1 MSKAADILNAIK
13 HRLPGQIPNL
23 YPTLN
28 NAVRAIAKRL
38 HHNDSTL
45 VRGELTVN
53 VTAGASSGDLPDDF
67 WGLMGRPYIEGQMD
81 TLAPV
86 PDQETELQYAQPST
100 PQWYRLT
107 NLSAIK
113 LIPGS
118 SAAAVLKGA
127 YFQRPTKITGPTSPI
142 PYNELFDDAIQEALV
157 HLHGTGNTT
166 GNPNDVQ
173 MLENYLYPIVDAVS
187 GTIEK
192 AAPKRIRKSNPING
206 RLNR

>member
-1 MSKAADILNAIK
+1 MSTAADIFNAIK

-38 HHNDSTL
+38 HHNNSTL
-45 VRGELTVN
+45 VRGELSVN
-53 VTAGASSGDLPDDF
+53 VTAGASSGDLPSDF
-67 WGLMGRPYIEGQMD
+67 WGLMGRPYIEGQTD
-81 TLAPV
+81 ILVPV
-86 PDQETELQYAQPST
+86 PDRETELQYTQPSI

-107 NLSAIK
+107 NLFAIK

-118 SAAAVLKGA
+118 SVAAVLKGD
-127 YFQRPTKITGPTSPI
+127 YFQRPAKITGPTSVI
-142 PYNELFDDAIQEALV
+142 PYNELFDNAIEETLI
-157 HLHGTGNTT
+157 HFHGTGNTT

-173 MLENYLYPIVDAVS
+173 MLESFLHPMVDAVS

-192 AAPKRIRKSNPING
+192 AAPKRIRKTNPING